1 MDSLTP
7 LSFYN
12 NVIRE
17 DFTKDA
23 VFRAVSE
30 GDVEQLAGLLEFL
43 RAKDKRLS
51 SLDFTDKTTGK
62 TVLLKALLNLK
73 DGRNNTV
80 GVLLEIA
87 EKTEDLETLINA
99 AYTDPCYQGQTALH
113 VAIERRS
120 LYYVKL
126 LVQKGADVQ
135 AKANGTFF
143 QQGAGLGFYF
153 GELPLSLAACTNQP
167 EMVSFLMENPDRRAD
182 PTQRDSQGN
191 TVLHILVV
199 IADDSTEN
207 TEMVA
212 NMYDRILV
220 QHYKLNKKSKVQLE
234 SIVNNEGLTPLK
246 LAASLGK
253 IGLLKHML
261 SREFMD
267 ESRRLSRKFTRWVY
281 GPVRSSLYDIGS
293 IDTDENNSVLEII
306 IFGSEMPNR
315 PEMLQI
321 EPLQSLLQNKWKKFA
336 SKLFL
341 INFLS
346 YMLYLV
352 IFTSVAFYRK
362 DGEPPFAIND
372 PEDYLSFVGELI
384 VVLGALRFLYKSIT
398 QFQRRPPQ
406 IRTLFT
412 NGFSDIL
419 FFLQAVLLLL
429 CAILYCSGCR
439 EYVGLLVLALALA
452 WVSLLYYARGVK
464 QLGIYN
470 VMMQRM
476 ILGDLLHFLCIY
488 SVLLFGFSTAVVALI
503 KEPSG
508 TVRTNETLVPEGDF
522 KSDPS
527 GCRKPGYDDM
537 RHTMMELFKFTI
549 GMGDLEFTDH
559 VDYKSVFY
567 ILLICYIVLT
577 YILMLNMLIAL
588 MGNTVERISEQ
599 SETIWN
605 LQRAFAILDMERA
618 LPRWLKTKLHSRASE
633 TVRLKNDEDTTLRFI
648 TVAEMNWTK
657 WRSDIS
663 TKLEEDPEN
672 TVVSQGLMGIVGPRL
687 VSEELSN
694 SLATSTEDHSLA

>member
-7 LSFYN
+7 LSYYN

-30 GDVEQLAGLLEFL
+30 GDVEQLVGLLEFL

-73 DGRNNTV
+73 DGRNDTV

-153 GELPLSLAACTNQP
+153 G
-167 EMVSFLMENPDRRAD
+167 
-182 PTQRDSQGN
+182 G
-191 TVLHILVV
+191 
-199 IADDSTEN
+199 
-207 TEMVA
+207 
-212 NMYDRILV
+212 
-220 QHYKLNKKSKVQLE
+220 
-234 SIVNNEGLTPLK
+234 
-246 LAASLGK
+246 
-253 IGLLKHML
+253 
-261 SREFMD
+261 
-267 ESRRLSRKFTRWVY
+267 
-281 GPVRSSLYDIGS
+281 
-293 IDTDENNSVLEII
+293 
-306 IFGSEMPNR
+306 
-315 PEMLQI
+315 
-321 EPLQSLLQNKWKKFA
+321 
-336 SKLFL
+336 
-341 INFLS
+341 
-346 YMLYLV
+346 
-352 IFTSVAFYRK
+352 
-362 DGEPPFAIND
+362 
-372 PEDYLSFVGELI
+372 
-384 VVLGALRFLYKSIT
+384 
-398 QFQRRPPQ
+398 
-406 IRTLFT
+406 
-412 NGFSDIL
+412 
-419 FFLQAVLLLL
+419 FLQAVLLLL
-429 CAILYCSGCR
+429 CAVLYCSGCR

-559 VDYKSVFY
+559 VEYKGVFY

-605 LQRAFAILDMERA
+605 LQV
-618 LPRWLKTKLHSRASE
+618 T
-633 TVRLKNDEDTTLRFI
+633 
-648 TVAEMNWTK
+648 
-657 WRSDIS
+657 
-663 TKLEEDPEN
+663 
-672 TVVSQGLMGIVGPRL
+672 
-687 VSEELSN
+687 
-694 SLATSTEDHSLA
+694 